1 MKQTVS
7 NRLGG
12 DLTASAKF
20 AESIELLMA
29 ANDSVF
35 FWGNHKPIAHII
47 KGRKKHD

>member
-20 AESIELLMA
+20 AESFELLLA

-35 FWGNHKPIAHII
+35 SWSNHKPIAHII
-47 KGRKKHD
+47 KGGKSHD